1 VGEHL
6 RLDRFSTV
14 KCVPCVAKPAANGSL
29 VDERLEAGL
38 SWLFDQVKVQF
49 PVLDER
55 VKKDLASKKLAD
67 QQRRDEQRARVSR
80 WKEERE
86 RQQMLLHDS
95 DRHQRA
101 AADNQ
106 AAAAAAAGE
115 TKRVATP
122 ESDSSVILCSN
133 CSTEPA
139 VTKCAASK
147 WMPVCSS
154 CATTLKTSQ

>member
-1 VGEHL
+1 MAERL

-38 SWLFDQVKVQF
+38 SWLFDQVKAQF

-55 VKKDLASKKLAD
+55 VKRDLASKKLSD
-67 QQRRDEQRARVSR
+67 QQRRDEQRARVAR

-101 AADNQ
+101 TADSQ
-106 AAAAAAAGE
+106 TAAAAGE

-122 ESDSSVILCSN
+122 ESDSDVILCSS

-147 WMPVCSS
+147 WMPVCAA
-154 CATTLKTSQ
+154 CATTLKTNQ